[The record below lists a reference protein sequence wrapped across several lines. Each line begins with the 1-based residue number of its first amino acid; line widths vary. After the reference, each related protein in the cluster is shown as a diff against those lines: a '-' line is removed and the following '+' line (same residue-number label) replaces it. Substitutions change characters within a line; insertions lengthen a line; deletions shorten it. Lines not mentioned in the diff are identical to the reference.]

1 MVKRKDPDP
10 ETSALAARI
19 GRRVRALRRDRGL
32 TQTILAARA
41 GLTRIYIGEF
51 ERGVRDN
58 PTLANLR
65 HIADGLGV
73 PVRELFQATD
83 QPGTTDEDDRTI
95 R

>member
-1 MVKRKDPDP
+1 MVKRKRLDP

-19 GRRVRALRRDRGL
+19 GRRVRALRHDRGL
-32 TQTILAARA
+32 TQTILAERA

-51 ERGVRDN
+51 ERGVRAN

-73 PVRELFQATD
+73 PVQDLF
-83 QPGTTDEDDRTI
+83 PRDDGR
-95 R
+95 